1 MGFGRLCCL
10 VGVNGNV
17 RKLGCL
23 ISGALIT
30 MRAQEDRERERE
42 REREERKRERQAAL
56 KQNK

>member
-42 REREERKRERQAAL
+42 RERERRERERDRQP
-56 KQNK
+56 